1 MPQYTLTAPDGK
13 RYIVNA
19 PEGMSQ
25 ADILSKAKTQL
36 GIEDRASAPASA
48 EDFNTLLD
56 KYFPVSA
63 PEEDVPISR
72 TMSGALGA
80 GWERGKAR
88 TGSFFT
94 DILPGLAGSVVGADD
109 YARQQLEEAAAKEQV
124 LQESIPAQFQ
134 SLKDI
139 KGIGDIPAFVAE
151 TIGEQIPNLLTSLV
165 GGGVGGFAAKRIAQ
179 KAGKE
184 LLEDYT
190 MKRLGAEVLPTPKD
204 ILDQLKTKATAD
216 VAEHLAKK
224 EATGQVIGAGA
235 ASVGLNTGEIFQN
248 IYEETGEI
256 APVASIMSGAAAGA
270 LDTVLPV
277 KLLKR
282 FRGLDDKAKALA
294 LTRIAEKRGVLRGL
308 GTLGVGTLKAG
319 ALEGL
324 TEGAQEAISI
334 AAEQFVDDAAPHWG
348 NKEFDRILESSVR
361 GAVAGGPFGTV
372 ETGARM
378 LQERGARKEEETRKA
393 AEEAEQQRAKDAETQ
408 RQAAIVQEDDEL
420 QNQIPAQISALQGGI
435 SELQA
440 RVDAHESGETDDFS
454 AIEDLKDTEAK
465 LQQLN
470 IRQTYLTAKAQT
482 RAIEDSA
489 EREKTLAEIEKTY
502 TENKKK
508 TEAVATSATPT
519 AANTIEQV
527 LKDAG
532 IDSYGSFV
540 KAANESKAARR
551 KEALDAA
558 NTIEDKAA
566 RTEAIKN
573 VDLEF
578 PKKNYASTDTLDI
591 SSANA
596 LLRAL
601 RGVGLPEAAKGKPQI
616 STKDFAK
623 KKDDLSLKLK
633 DFVAKNTA
641 AATAPAPAPVVE
653 AAAPVEPAP
662 VVEAAAPVEPAPVV
676 EAAAPV
682 EPAPVV
688 EAAASVEPAPV
699 VEAAAPVE
707 PAPVV
712 EAAAPVEPAPVVAA
726 PAPAPVEPAPVV
738 EAAKNKSFYEELS
751 DSGNRKDALR
761 TLAADM
767 ATSSV
772 FKGAPGYYFGISDA
786 ERLGKTPEQL
796 ADLEAKLGKKRETV
810 AKIVES
816 EEYGKSDK
824 YFGSEKDAVNPKS
837 AGKWGKKFWDT
848 LSPSEKS
855 QIKTM
860 VLGYVHGARTQKEFK
875 KLKLST
881 GVAPTVAS
889 TVQNVESE
897 INRVFKGAKL
907 GDKVVVAASPEAAGV
922 SVTAPEG
929 EVVRG
934 AVVGG
939 KAYLF
944 ADNIEQGEEI
954 ATLLHEVGAHVGM
967 KDLVGAANYNW
978 LISKIK
984 GWSASKLENVE
995 VISAKAADARA
1006 KGDNDELIAYFIEE
1020 AIRNGVDPIG
1030 VRGTGTTLGN
1040 FFKKII
1046 AGFKAALSRLNLQA
1060 PDLNAQD
1067 IINLAYGAAQKEL
1080 SQETLDDSVDLAEK
1094 LSNTQ
1099 SIPSN
1104 SDKVLNW
1111 ATDTAYTLA
1120 AKLPTPVEKGA
1131 RTAIDLIERAG
1142 GRGKRRALITL
1153 TSLNQLGEIAEHYV
1167 PGLGDKIDDIYNA
1180 VAKRDRLVADYR
1192 NGFETVSNDVR
1203 DLINK
1208 HKNQEEA
1215 LNEVIGDST
1224 LNEFDPAAAIADGVD
1239 PASLDDTQK
1248 DIYARFKKL
1257 HPDLQGAY
1265 VKLRDAY
1272 ASFADEIERILKE
1285 EELLS
1290 PGSKILSKLVTK
1302 RIRPYFPLYREGD
1315 LWLETKMPD
1324 GSRSINAFKTSRD
1337 REEFKREA
1345 ERAGATVR
1353 EFERLRDVIGQ
1364 DKSALTGEFRELM
1377 TAIQNKFGTG
1387 EDSKALVDQMY
1398 SMYLDLFPTN
1408 SIMQQFRK
1416 RKGTVGFNKDM
1427 LGVFNQIHPRMAM
1440 NLAQFK
1446 SIKEIDSAY
1455 KEARKLITAE
1465 PENDMVT
1472 SIASSLDSRMKS
1484 LKNPTPSNM
1493 ADRLAA
1499 EAGSASYTWFILGN
1513 ISSAIVN
1520 LTQLPMVAYSL
1531 LGGKYGFSNTFS
1543 AMNFALKLYL
1553 NGGKDNNTSFKIPG
1567 TDISLTD
1574 YSVYGADGKN
1584 KLSKEYQEL
1593 FERAITR
1600 GAVRRSIGQDI
1611 MEARTRAG
1619 ADPTSRMAQAM
1630 YAGGWVFQNVERFNR
1645 EVTLLAAYKLAKDKG
1660 LNNEAAIK
1668 EAIIMTE
1675 DAHGVAMSEL
1685 GPELF
1690 QNNLGRVLGVFKR
1703 FALSQIYLIGK
1714 LMRQVYKGA
1723 KGEDAQVAKTAAKQL
1738 AGIYGM
1744 SFAFAGASGV
1754 PLFGALNMILS
1765 IALGD
1770 DDDPYDLE
1778 ESMMTNFNDA
1788 IVHGPLGKLL
1798 GVDFS
1803 GRTGYADLI
1812 YRPDSKML
1820 SDMGPVAYTL
1830 MQIGGAPIG
1839 IAKGIE
1845 DGYKDIQ
1852 EGNSW
1857 RGVEKMMP
1865 STIRNMLKGIRY
1877 ASENA
1882 LTKEGYKLADTS
1894 LWDSAMQ
1901 IAGFTPAEIS
1911 ETYARN
1917 SIMKNVERRADARK
1931 SRLYRDYY
1939 LARKNGDWKE
1949 IAEVLDEIDKFRRS
1963 RTAELTGIKMSP
1975 EDMAR
1980 SYKLRARRERE
1991 VIDGIYLHKRAKNN
2005 LINEYGKEE
2014 E

>member
-1 MPQYTLTAPDGK
+1 
-13 RYIVNA
+13 
-19 PEGMSQ
+19 
-25 ADILSKAKTQL
+25 
-36 GIEDRASAPASA
+36 
-48 EDFNTLLD
+48 
-56 KYFPVSA
+56 
-63 PEEDVPISR
+63 
-72 TMSGALGA
+72 
-80 GWERGKAR
+80 
-88 TGSFFT
+88 
-94 DILPGLAGSVVGADD
+94 
-109 YARQQLEEAAAKEQV
+109 
-124 LQESIPAQFQ
+124 
-134 SLKDI
+134 
-139 KGIGDIPAFVAE
+139 
-151 TIGEQIPNLLTSLV
+151 
-165 GGGVGGFAAKRIAQ
+165 
-179 KAGKE
+179 
-184 LLEDYT
+184 
-190 MKRLGAEVLPTPKD
+190 
-204 ILDQLKTKATAD
+204 
-216 VAEHLAKK
+216 
-224 EATGQVIGAGA
+224 
-235 ASVGLNTGEIFQN
+235 
-248 IYEETGEI
+248 
-256 APVASIMSGAAAGA
+256 
-270 LDTVLPV
+270 
-277 KLLKR
+277 
-282 FRGLDDKAKALA
+282 
-294 LTRIAEKRGVLRGL
+294 
-308 GTLGVGTLKAG
+308 
-319 ALEGL
+319 
-324 TEGAQEAISI
+324 
-334 AAEQFVDDAAPHWG
+334 
-348 NKEFDRILESSVR
+348 
-361 GAVAGGPFGTV
+361 
-372 ETGARM
+372 
-378 LQERGARKEEETRKA
+378 
-393 AEEAEQQRAKDAETQ
+393 
-408 RQAAIVQEDDEL
+408 
-420 QNQIPAQISALQGGI
+420 
-435 SELQA
+435 
-440 RVDAHESGETDDFS
+440 
-454 AIEDLKDTEAK
+454 
-465 LQQLN
+465 
-470 IRQTYLTAKAQT
+470 
-482 RAIEDSA
+482 
-489 EREKTLAEIEKTY
+489 
-502 TENKKK
+502 
-508 TEAVATSATPT
+508 
-519 AANTIEQV
+519 
-527 LKDAG
+527 
-532 IDSYGSFV
+532 
-540 KAANESKAARR
+540 
-551 KEALDAA
+551 
-558 NTIEDKAA
+558 
-566 RTEAIKN
+566 
-573 VDLEF
+573 
-578 PKKNYASTDTLDI
+578 
-591 SSANA
+591 
-596 LLRAL
+596 
-601 RGVGLPEAAKGKPQI
+601 
-616 STKDFAK
+616 
-623 KKDDLSLKLK
+623 
-633 DFVAKNTA
+633 
-641 AATAPAPAPVVE
+641 
-653 AAAPVEPAP
+653 
-662 VVEAAAPVEPAPVV
+662 
-676 EAAAPV
+676 
-682 EPAPVV
+682 
-688 EAAASVEPAPV
+688 
-699 VEAAAPVE
+699 
-707 PAPVV
+707 
-712 EAAAPVEPAPVVAA
+712 
-726 PAPAPVEPAPVV
+726 
-738 EAAKNKSFYEELS
+738 
-751 DSGNRKDALR
+751 
-761 TLAADM
+761 
-767 ATSSV
+767 
-772 FKGAPGYYFGISDA
+772 
-786 ERLGKTPEQL
+786 
-796 ADLEAKLGKKRETV
+796 
-810 AKIVES
+810 
-816 EEYGKSDK
+816 
-824 YFGSEKDAVNPKS
+824 
-837 AGKWGKKFWDT
+837 
-848 LSPSEKS
+848 
-855 QIKTM
+855 
-860 VLGYVHGARTQKEFK
+860 
-875 KLKLST
+875 
-881 GVAPTVAS
+881 
-889 TVQNVESE
+889 VQNVESE
-897 INRVFKGAKL
+897 ITRVFKGAKL

-995 VISAKAADARA
+995 VRSAKAADARA

-1619 ADPTSRMAQAM
+1619 ADPTSRMAQSM